1 MPRRKEEENYAELGE
16 KDCWHS
22 YGLQELA
29 PSQFSSVV
37 GKILSGQY
45 TLIVVGSE
53 KPATTGVN

>member
-22 YGLQELA
+22 YGLQVLG

-53 KPATTGVN
+53 KPATPGVN